1 MNVWVYSLKV
11 TLWVWMRVCIK
22 SSLLIKKWFFNEE
35 MRWALD
41 LIWLAFN
48 LSHLSQGG
56 SYSNKKGLE
65 KAKRDHCS
73 LSKENFE
80 RGEAWEETR
89 VWRDFIP
96 EFWERKREFFCKF
109 SKDRKRKNMGTIP
122 KTNLQ
127 QARILRLY
135 RTVLYNKV
143 FKVICTTI
151 GIVLYNTIFEVKVQH
166 LMLFI
171 QHKFRDSGTCF
182 FKAKKQHRNRGRT
195 TGRIIAH
202 VSPYNMEIEASVQQ
216 FVSARLTWISRR
228 R

>member
-1 MNVWVYSLKV
+1 MEV
-11 TLWVWMRVCIK
+11 TQTKRAWKRQREIIVHFQKRILREEK
-22 SSLLIKKWFFNEE
+22 HEKKQGFEE
-35 MRWALD
+35 ISFL
-41 LIWLAFN
+41 
-48 LSHLSQGG
+48 
-56 SYSNKKGLE
+56 
-65 KAKRDHCS
+65 
-73 LSKENFE
+73 NFE
-80 RGEAWEETR
+80 CEKNSANIR
-89 VWRDFIP
+89 
-96 EFWERKREFFCKF
+96 
-109 SKDRKRKNMGTIP
+109 RKNLGTIP

-216 FVSARLTWISRR
+216 FVSARLT
-228 R
+228 